1 MMSHSDDLE
10 GLEITAPRL
19 VEVRDFD
26 AVQAEERRSIR

>member
-10 GLEITAPRL
+10 GVEITARRP

-26 AVQAEERRSIR
+26 AVQAEERR